1 MQHAASTAQLQQ
13 GRDFVCA
20 SLWAQT
26 SDLHHHL
33 AHVPPSEHVLY
44 RVRDAVQP
52 LEVGAA
58 VHPGLQATLAVQLEH
73 AALAAR
79 NDLGV

>member
-1 MQHAASTAQLQQ
+1 MLHQLLNFTR
-13 GRDFVCA
+13 GEIYFVGA
-20 SLWAQT
+20 NLWAQT

-58 VHPGLQATLAVQLEH
+58 VHPGLQVTLAVQLEN
-73 AALAAR
+73 AALAAG
-79 NDLGV
+79 DGLGV